1 VLSWQRHF
9 LFQQQLKPKCVVMAD
24 SHSVISFFTNHSL
37 VVGIGVVPFIVS
49 VIPDVMLD
57 QKCCDVDVFRNDP

>member
-1 VLSWQRHF
+1 
-9 LFQQQLKPKCVVMAD
+9 MAD

-37 VVGIGVVPFIVS
+37 VVGIGVVPFIAS

>member
-1 VLSWQRHF
+1 
-9 LFQQQLKPKCVVMAD
+9 MAD